1 MSDKHIEIP
10 ELEGQLTLHEAA
22 ELLGITYSTA
32 QRHVQSG
39 NLQATRKGHMYFVT
53 HEAVANFKPKIAG
66 RPRAS
71 VPKWHFP
78 AQKNEL
84 IVTTIEAKLGVGI
97 TMADCQR
104 ALARIKPGDDYA
116 FPGTIA
122 RYIWFDRS
130 APERVQ
136 FFFVWRETVMPEEAE
151 IEEMLTALRTTLGGT
166 LDWATARYG
175 TGQVLMHA

>member
-1 MSDKHIEIP
+1 MANESNKIYKLENHFTIRQAAEM
-10 ELEGQLTLHEAA
+10 LGVSYTSANRYVREGQLEAQ
-22 ELLGITYSTA
+22 EFGDIYLVSRESI
-32 QRHVQSG
+32 
-39 NLQATRKGHMYFVT
+39 
-53 HEAVANFKPKIAG
+53 ENFKPKIAG
-66 RPRAS
+66 RPRES

-84 IVTTIEAKLGVGI
+84 VVTTIEAHLSTGS
-97 TMADCQR
+97 TMADCKR
-104 ALARIKPGDDYA
+104 ELAKIKPGEDYA

-130 APERVQ
+130 TPELVQ

-151 IEEMLTALRTTLGGT
+151 IEEMLTALQAALGGT
-166 LDWATARYG
+166 LDWSTARYG